1 MCYLLINVKQDKP
14 LFYKGETILNKNDL
28 ISHMQEVG
36 QKIGVNAVKDYL
48 DSNDIEID
56 DISLRFFVTDTSK
69 VKWKPNSK
77 FVKLFISEM
86 EKLMKNKTITVE
98 MLGFLTLLTPYLNY
112 EDSCLINKDETPMS
126 QNDIIKL
133 TGWGRNKVNQTIK
146 ALIELEVIYEQKQEA
161 DKRRSKYYLNPNLF
175 FKGQKIDK
183 EVKKYY
189 DDKKKSKNESN
200 K

>member
-1 MCYLLINVKQDKP
+1 M
-14 LFYKGETILNKNDL
+14 NKNDL

-36 QKIGVNAVKDYL
+36 QKIGANAVKDYL

-133 TGWGRNKVNQTIK
+133 TGWGRNKVSQTIK
-146 ALIELEVIYEQKQEA
+146 ALIELEVIYEQKQEN
-161 DKRRSKYYLNPNLF
+161 DRRRSKYYLNPNLF

>member
-1 MCYLLINVKQDKP
+1 MCYLLINVKHYKP

-36 QKIGVNAVKDYL
+36 QKIGANAVKDYL

-133 TGWGRNKVNQTIK
+133 TGWGRNKVSQTIK
-146 ALIELEVIYEQKQEA
+146 ALIELEVIYEQKQEN